1 MIDRYSNPEIAGI
14 WTLENKYR
22 TWLDVEIAV
31 CEAYAKRGTVP
42 AEDMK
47 NIREKA
53 NFDAKR
59 IDEIEAEVQHDVI
72 AFLTSVKEFVG
83 PSGRYIHYGMT
94 SSDLGDTALC
104 MQLKQSAE
112 ILLKRLDD
120 MIDAAKKLAV
130 QYKDQMMIGR
140 THGIHGEPTTLGL
153 KFAYFYAEMLRNRER
168 LIQATEDISV
178 GKFSGAVG
186 TFSNIDPDIEE
197 EVCAALGLKADPV
210 STQVINRDRHAHFM
224 GVLGV
229 IAGGLDRMAQ
239 EIRLLQKTEGREVE
253 EPFSKGQ
260 KGSSA
265 MPHKRNP
272 VISERICGLARVIQS
287 NVMTAYRD
295 MALWHE
301 RDISHSSAERVILAD
316 SVIALEYIM
325 GKMIYILKNINV
337 YPDAMARV
345 MGTTRGLI
353 YSQRLMLALVDTGL
367 EREEAY
373 KIVQE
378 SSMKVWADQNLTLRA
393 LMESDPRSS
402 SKLSASDLDRI
413 FDPAYFLR
421 NVDAIYKRLKLI

>member
-22 TWLDVEIAV
+22 FWLDVEIAV
-31 CEAYAKRGTVP
+31 CEAYAKRNIIP
-42 AEDMK
+42 AEDMR

-53 NFDAKR
+53 NFDAR
-59 IDEIEAEVQHDVI
+59 RVDEIEAEVQHDVI

-104 MQLKQSAE
+104 LQLKKSAE
-112 ILLKRLDD
+112 IILMRLDE
-120 MIDAAKKLAV
+120 MIEVAKNLAIT
-130 QYKDQMMIGR
+130 YKDQMMIGR

-168 LIQATEDISV
+168 LIRAKEEISV

-186 TFSNIDPDIEE
+186 TFSNIDPEIEE
-197 EVCAALGLKADPV
+197 EVCAALGLKADPI
-210 STQVINRDRHAHFM
+210 STQVINRDRHAYFM
-224 GVLGV
+224 SVLGV
-229 IAGGLDRMAQ
+229 VAGGLDRMAQ

-253 EPFSKGQ
+253 EPFAKGQ

-316 SVIALEYIM
+316 TVIALEYIM

-337 YPDAMARV
+337 YPDAMERV

-353 YSQRLMLALVDTGL
+353 YSQRLMLALVDKGL

-378 SSMKVWADQNLTLRA
+378 SSMKVWADQNLTLRE
-393 LMESDPRSS
+393 MMKRDPRSS
-402 SKLSASDLDRI
+402 SKLTDADLDRI

-421 NVDAIYKRLKLI
+421 NVNAIYKRLKLN